1 MTQSEFAC
9 PKCRHQ
15 MQEGFPLDRAPTPA
29 QVGPVGRRSTR
40 VWVARPKVGSQKA
53 IADHALP
60 LPIVRLPRSLRQ
72 TQITLNVCVDRLSP
86 GDRSPRGWD
95 ASVRA
100 GTGKG
105 SSKTAARA
113 LGMTVRGPEDF

>member
-1 MTQSEFAC
+1 MTQRVCLS
-9 PKCRHQ
+9 K
-15 MQEGFPLDRAPTPA
+15 MQASDAGRLSTRWSTHART
-29 QVGPVGRRSTR
+29 GRPVGRRSTR

-72 TQITLNVCVDRLSP
+72 TQITLDVCVDRLSP
-86 GDRSPRGWD
+86 GDRSPRD
-95 ASVRA
+95 
-100 GTGKG
+100 GTHP
-105 SSKTAARA
+105 SAPAQEEEAKTAARA